1 MATATDATS
10 SVGIVTNNETYR
22 VYVKLDKDGKI
33 IPKETIVVTAGKE
46 NKTWND
52 LDKEKE
58 QSNGYQLALEQTVR
72 EYKAGSWDAIA
83 SLIPDEEE
91 RLTIF
96 NSGLNSKSDRKIKS
110 ELSKLDDAGTN
121 LATEPTDLYDTLD
134 LIQEPTQRRNL
145 TPVDKAIR
153 SIRQAVELM
162 FPTASQELKEAKV
175 REFLG
180 AMQTAG
186 EVEQS

>member
-10 SVGIVTNNETYR
+10 SVGIITNNETYR
-22 VYVKLDKDGKI
+22 VYVKLDNEGKI
-33 IPKETIVVTAGKE
+33 QLKETKVVTSGKE

-52 LDKEKE
+52 LDADKDYTLAIE
-58 QSNGYQLALEQTVR
+58 QSVR
-72 EYKAGSWDAIA
+72 EYKAGSWDAIV
-83 SLIPDEEE
+83 SLIPDEDE
-91 RLTIF
+91 RLIIF
-96 NSGLNSKSDRKIKS
+96 NSGLNAKSDRKLKS
-110 ELSKLDDAGTN
+110 VLTEVDDAGTN
-121 LATEPTDLYDTLD
+121 LTFEPVSLYDTLD

-162 FPTASQELKEAKV
+162 FPTASQEIKEAKV

-186 EVEQS
+186 EIEQG